1 MTVALLTFMLEM
13 ICSGMGRPGRK
24 SLVWT
29 QQVKE
34 GEGEE
39 EEEEEEEG
47 DSNSGQS
54 SVSTQPASL

>member
-39 EEEEEEEG
+39 EEEEEEG
-47 DSNSGQS
+47 DSNSGHN

>member
-39 EEEEEEEG
+39 EEEG

>member
-34 GEGEE
+34 GEGG
-39 EEEEEEEG
+39 EEEEEG